1 DGTEPL
7 EAMVEAARQRGY
19 SFVGISDHSVSA
31 TVARGMTAEQALAR
45 RDRVR
50 ALNRESKGLTVLLGT
65 ECDIL
70 DGGEMDYPDEVLK
83 EFDFVIGA
91 VHSRFTLPIQDM
103 TARIVA
109 AIRNPYVNI
118 LAHPTTRKIGQRDP
132 IQVDLDDVYAACAS
146 TGTAIEIDAYPDRMD
161 LNGTQARA
169 AHT

>member
-1 DGTEPL
+1 L
-7 EAMVEAARQRGY
+7 
-19 SFVGISDHSVSA
+19 
-31 TVARGMTAEQALAR
+31 
-45 RDRVR
+45 
-50 ALNRESKGLTVLLGT
+50 
-65 ECDIL
+65 
-70 DGGEMDYPDEVLK
+70 
-83 EFDFVIGA
+83 
-91 VHSRFTLPIQDM
+91 

-169 AHT
+169 AHNAGCVIAVDTDSHAKGQLAWMHFGVGTARRAWLTAPDVLNAWPLEKVRDFLH